1 MVPPSH
7 IGLMAASF
15 GSHGKNRSVFP
26 HVFFKQ
32 LLGEAAWHGGANV
45 RGSEGFVFGMA
56 GINGKSKVHVQNYAE
71 HPDIHLDFDRSLQCF
86 SIFLNMIL
94 AGTSCLQLLH
104 Y

>member
-7 IGLMAASF
+7 IGLIFFSILLTVSTSKHTCLPPLEAMV
-15 GSHGKNRSVFP
+15 KRSVFP

-56 GINGKSKVHVQNYAE
+56 GINRKSKVHVQNYAE
-71 HPDIHLDFDRSLQCF
+71 HPDIHLDFHRGL
-86 SIFLNMIL
+86 
-94 AGTSCLQLLH
+94 
-104 Y
+104 